1 MPETAAETDKRDPRT
16 YAIIGAAI
24 DVHRQLGCGFLEGVY
39 QEAKWQRL
47 SSTYRADFICFSSA
61 VVELKALPKLA
72 GLEEAQILNYLK
84 IAGLEIG
91 LLLNFGTESLQYQRF
106 VFSKGKSAPSA

>member
-1 MPETAAETDKRDPRT
+1 MSYK
-16 YAIIGAAI
+16 G
-24 DVHRQLGCGFLEGVY
+24 
-39 QEAKWQRL
+39 QRL
-47 SSTYRADFICFSSA
+47 SSTYRADFICFGSV